1 MTQDRERKLRIWSE
15 LSKYKSFASTMSLD
29 KQTYF
34 SLVPIRYKMDLSQAA
49 TNLDPICR
57 DIATKKGMGA
67 PENVYPISF

>member
-1 MTQDRERKLRIWSE
+1 
-15 LSKYKSFASTMSLD
+15 MSLD

-57 DIATKKGMGA
+57 DIAAKKRIGA